1 MSEFFLELFSE
12 EITSSLQKNLRKD
25 LLDEFNKLFD
35 ERFISFKKSA
45 SYSTPN
51 RAIILF
57 EGLKNQVFLKSEEI
71 KGQNIEDIEISDR
84 AKIIQPVFQDP
95 YSTLNPIHTIGYI
108 VSRPLTIN
116 ENKSESEVKEEV
128 IKILRLVG
136 LSEEYYNR
144 FPNQLSGGQRQRVAI
159 ARAIILKPQIL
170 ICDEPTS
177 ALDVTIQSQ
186 ILDLLNDLKTKLNI
200 TIILISHDISVVKYF
215 SDRIIVMY
223 NGEIIEIGGS
233 YRLPEIINETGLSL
247 VEIGTTNK
255 TRLSDYKKALEKYPN
270 SLILKVH
277 RSNFSISG
285 FTEDV
290 SISELAELKNKYD
303 VFLLHDL
310 GSGLVIDKKF
320 LEVNNV
326 NIFRDEPFVQDS
338 LSDGSDLVMFS
349 GDKLFGSVQS
359 GMIAGNERLVKEIK
373 NYSLFRTYRC
383 SPITLFELQETAV
396 KYVNK
401 KEKEIPFWNLI
412 TVPYSSLEE
421 RCKNI
426 AKSISFSTT
435 IEKGKSVIGGGTLP
449 SVTLESP
456 ILLIEYEKT
465 GDIINQLIKNDI
477 PIVPRII
484 KDRVCLDLR
493 SVFNDQDAAIV
504 QALNNT

>member
-1 MSEFFLELFSE
+1 MNPVSVNELTESVNSNLPRDVKSHIAKNILTKEKDSETAKNIFAELINDLSLKTQKEVINATGTLLHTNLGRSPNKISYPGTYTNIEYDLTTLSRGKRNEYLSVLMNNLIGSE
-12 EITSSLQKNLRKD
+12 DIIFVNNNASSLFVSLKAIS
-25 LLDEFNKLFD
+25 KLH
-35 ERFISFKKSA
+35 
-45 SYSTPN
+45 
-51 RAIILF
+51 
-57 EGLKNQVFLKSEEI
+57 
-71 KGQNIEDIEISDR
+71 NIESVIISR
-84 AKIIQPVFQDP
+84 
-95 YSTLNPIHTIGYI
+95 
-108 VSRPLTIN
+108 
-116 ENKSESEVKEEV
+116 
-128 IKILRLVG
+128 
-136 LSEEYYNR
+136 
-144 FPNQLSGGQRQRVAI
+144 
-159 ARAIILKPQIL
+159 
-170 ICDEPTS
+170 
-177 ALDVTIQSQ
+177 
-186 ILDLLNDLKTKLNI
+186 
-200 TIILISHDISVVKYF
+200 
-215 SDRIIVMY
+215 
-223 NGEIIEIGGS
+223 GEIIEIGGS

-320 LEVNNV
+320 LEINNV

-412 TVPYSSLEE
+412 TVSYSSLEE

-456 ILLIEYEKT
+456 ILLIKKEKT
-465 GDIINQLIKNDI
+465 GNIINQLIKNDT

-484 KDRVCLDLR
+484 KDKVCLDLR
-493 SVFNDQDAAIV
+493 SVFNDQDAVIV

>member
-1 MSEFFLELFSE
+1 MNPVSVNELTESVNSNLPRDVKSHIAKNILTNEKDSETAKNIFAKLINDLSLKTQKEVINATGTLLHTNLGRSPNKISYPGTYTNIEYDLTTLSRGKRNEYLSVLMNNLIGSE
-12 EITSSLQKNLRKD
+12 DIIFVNNNASSLFVSLKAIS
-25 LLDEFNKLFD
+25 KLH
-35 ERFISFKKSA
+35 
-45 SYSTPN
+45 
-51 RAIILF
+51 
-57 EGLKNQVFLKSEEI
+57 
-71 KGQNIEDIEISDR
+71 NIESVIISR
-84 AKIIQPVFQDP
+84 
-95 YSTLNPIHTIGYI
+95 
-108 VSRPLTIN
+108 
-116 ENKSESEVKEEV
+116 
-128 IKILRLVG
+128 
-136 LSEEYYNR
+136 
-144 FPNQLSGGQRQRVAI
+144 
-159 ARAIILKPQIL
+159 
-170 ICDEPTS
+170 
-177 ALDVTIQSQ
+177 
-186 ILDLLNDLKTKLNI
+186 
-200 TIILISHDISVVKYF
+200 
-215 SDRIIVMY
+215 
-223 NGEIIEIGGS
+223 GEIIEIGGS

-303 VFLLHDL
+303 VLLLHDL

-320 LEVNNV
+320 LEINNV

-396 KYVNK
+396 KYLSKN
-401 KEKEIPFWNLI
+401 EKEIPFWNLI
-412 TVPYSSLEE
+412 TMPYSSLEE
-421 RCKNI
+421 RCEII

-456 ILLIEYEKT
+456 ILLIKNEKT
-465 GDIINQLIKNDI
+465 GNIINQLIKNDT

>member
-1 MSEFFLELFSE
+1 MNPVSVNELTESVNSNLPRDVKSHIAKNILTKEKDSETAKNIFAELINDLSLKTQKEVINATGTLLHTNLGRSPNKISYPGTYTNIEYDLTTLSRGKRNEYLSVLMNNLIGSE
-12 EITSSLQKNLRKD
+12 DIIFVNNNASSLFVSLKAIS
-25 LLDEFNKLFD
+25 KLH
-35 ERFISFKKSA
+35 
-45 SYSTPN
+45 
-51 RAIILF
+51 
-57 EGLKNQVFLKSEEI
+57 
-71 KGQNIEDIEISDR
+71 NIESVIISR
-84 AKIIQPVFQDP
+84 
-95 YSTLNPIHTIGYI
+95 
-108 VSRPLTIN
+108 
-116 ENKSESEVKEEV
+116 
-128 IKILRLVG
+128 
-136 LSEEYYNR
+136 
-144 FPNQLSGGQRQRVAI
+144 
-159 ARAIILKPQIL
+159 
-170 ICDEPTS
+170 
-177 ALDVTIQSQ
+177 
-186 ILDLLNDLKTKLNI
+186 
-200 TIILISHDISVVKYF
+200 
-215 SDRIIVMY
+215 
-223 NGEIIEIGGS
+223 GEIIEIGGS

-320 LEVNNV
+320 LEINNV

-359 GMIAGNERLVKEIK
+359 GMIAGNEGLVKEIK

-396 KYVNK
+396 KYLNK
-401 KEKEIPFWNLI
+401 KEKERPFWNLI

-456 ILLIEYEKT
+456 ILLIKKEKT
-465 GDIINQLIKNDI
+465 GNIINQLIKNDT

-484 KDRVCLDLR
+484 KDKVCLDLR
-493 SVFNDQDAAIV
+493 SVFNDQDAVIV